1 MALYQCQVLDDLGVR
16 RKIVLDAVDEV
27 SLKANLRRKSYYLV
41 KASLVKE
48 KKPNTFLAISSKVKM
63 NEVITFLRQ
72 FAVMIKASIPI
83 SDALNVLRNQKFTKA
98 FKKVLMQVYY
108 DVQSGV
114 LLSEAF
120 RKHPKVFPDFFV
132 NMIAIGEE
140 SGQLDEVLTS
150 LADYYENDRLI
161 KRKAKSALTYPIIL
175 MILTVIVFFFIT
187 LFIIPQFED
196 TISELGGEIPALTR
210 VVMNMSLFIRGNILF
225 IIIGIIAIVLIC
237 FLFFKKTEK
246 GKYVKD
252 FLKLKIPFVSAISK
266 NLITARFSKAFII
279 LLGSGMTIT
288 DCLEN
293 LRKMLGNKVFQDKF
307 IYTIAEVKRGRRI
320 AVAIENTKL
329 FPPMLSEMI
338 NVGEKSGNI
347 EEVLRSTST
356 YFDDMVNQSIA
367 KATTAIEP
375 LMIIFLGFV
384 VGIVILSVLLPI
396 ISLMQSI

>member
-27 SLKANLRRKSYYLV
+27 SLKANLRRRGYFLV
-41 KASLVKE
+41 KASIVKE
-48 KKPNTFLAISSKVKM
+48 KKPNTFLAVSSKVKM

-83 SDALNVLRNQKFTKA
+83 SDALNVLRNQKCTKA

-175 MILTVIVFFFIT
+175 IILTVIVFFFIT

-196 TISELGGEIPALTR
+196 TISELGGEVPTLTK
-210 VVMNMSLFIRGNILF
+210 VVMNMSLFIRDNILF
-225 IIIGIIAIVLIC
+225 IIIGVFTVILLC

-246 GKYVKD
+246 GRYVKD
-252 FLKLKIPFVSAISK
+252 YLKLKIPFVRAISR

-320 AVAIENTKL
+320 ALAIENTKL

-338 NVGEKSGNI
+338 NVGERSGNI

-356 YFDDMVNQSIA
+356 YFDDMVNQSIT

-375 LMIIFLGFV
+375 LMIILLGFV